1 MRLILLATILLGA
14 FLTVNSQQAPVSQA
28 LNEQQWEKLF
38 SALEA
43 EDWEKSAELAKQYLA
58 KLKTDDAQ
66 KSMARLRYMLLFSS
80 AGKVTAGKM
89 SYEELKKVVDPL
101 VGTEVQLP
109 YGKIIQDCHGN
120 FGALCLTPKGSRDV
134 TVASANQTGT
144 NIHAFVYTD
153 LTGEIDSEALLG
165 KFGAVR
171 GVVESI
177 QYNPNQSKIWLMRV
191 FLKDGSIELA
201 P

>member
-1 MRLILLATILLGA
+1 MRLILFATILLGA
-14 FLTVNSQQAPVSQA
+14 FLTVNSHQAPVSQA
-28 LNEQQWEKLF
+28 LSEQEWEKLF
-38 SALEA
+38 SVLEN
-43 EDWEKSAELAKQYLA
+43 EDWEKSAELSKQYLA
-58 KLKTDDAQ
+58 RLKTEDPK

-109 YGKIIQDCHGN
+109 YGNILRDCRGN
-120 FGALCLTPKGSRDV
+120 FGALCLTPKGSYDV
-134 TVASANQTGT
+134 TVASANETAT
-144 NIHAFVYTD
+144 NIHAFVYID
-153 LTGEIDSEALLG
+153 LSEGFNSDALPG
-165 KFGAVR
+165 KIGAVR
-171 GVVESI
+171 GVIQSI